1 MSQGAAAGRGGALD
15 AQVRRASRS
24 RTEAGVAEALTVPYL
39 GPGWGRKALA
49 LMRTDP
55 RVQEAVQGVKLRLLT
70 RIRDAPEGRYDY
82 LWADFDGKGLAD
94 GRMGNEGD
102 GVLETLAPTVTLE
115 GSYEVFAAIQR
126 GETTE
131 RKAFLSGLLKVHGS
145 RIQALRHLGALE
157 AVTGALAEIPC
168 ET

>member
-1 MSQGAAAGRGGALD
+1 M
-15 AQVRRASRS
+15 
-24 RTEAGVAEALTVPYL
+24 TVPYL
-39 GPGWGRKALA
+39 GPGWGKKALA

-70 RIRDAPEGRYDY
+70 RILDAPEGRYGY
-82 LWADFDGKGLAD
+82 LWADFDGTGLAE
-94 GRMGNEGD
+94 GRMGHAGD
-102 GVLETLAPTVTLE
+102 GVLETLRPTVTLE
-115 GSYEVFAAIQR
+115 GDYAVFAAIQR

-131 RKAFLSGLLKVHGS
+131 RKAFLSGRLKLHGS
-145 RIQALRHLGALE
+145 RIQALRHMGALE